1 MKSEGLLEQSDIEA
15 LDDDIL
21 FILHKVTVSNE
32 VYETLIVLTRLL
44 NNADD
49 KKIAN
54 IIKSLNPD
62 FLQLHGDESA
72 QRVSEIKEKFPVK
85 IIKSFRLK
93 EKFPTKEISEFSE
106 LVDFFLFDKFNKENP
121 FNPK

>member
-49 KKIAN
+49 KNYQATV
-54 IIKSLNPD
+54 
-62 FLQLHGDESA
+62 QEE
-72 QRVSEIKEKFPVK
+72 R
-85 IIKSFRLK
+85 
-93 EKFPTKEISEFSE
+93 
-106 LVDFFLFDKFNKENP
+106 
-121 FNPK
+121 

>member
-49 KKIAN
+49 KKIRDKYKL
-54 IIKSLNPD
+54 IKIHQSKNFPFDTRNFNMEDPNDITTICDNPV
-62 FLQLHGDESA
+62 F
-72 QRVSEIKEKFPVK
+72 IK
-85 IIKSFRLK
+85 IIELANTPPMKKPF
-93 EKFPTKEISEFSE
+93 EKAILEF
-106 LVDFFLFDKFNKENP
+106 
-121 FNPK
+121 